1 MKHLLTIAG
10 SDCSGGAG
18 IQADLKTFSALGTY
32 GMSVITAITAQNTQ
46 GVDAVVEI
54 DKSMVQAQID
64 AIFKDIVVDAVKI
77 GMVSNSEII
86 KQIRYS
92 LEMWQVPFVVVDP
105 VMVSKSG
112 HHLLQPEAKDA
123 LIRELL
129 PIATIVTPNIPEA
142 EVILNRQIVTVDDM
156 EAAARDI
163 YELGPKSILVKGGHL
178 EGDAIDVFYDGTTIN
193 RISSPRIHKNNTH
206 GTGCTLSSAI
216 ASYLA
221 LGYDLT
227 PAISKSKDY
236 VTKAIDSGLEIGKGV
251 GPLHHFHHIFPL
263 EDHYN
268 NK

>member
-1 MKHLLTIAG
+1 MKHLLSIAG

-64 AIFKDIVVDAVKI
+64 AIFKDIVVDAVKV

-86 KQIRYS
+86 KRIRDS
-92 LEMWQVPFVVVDP
+92 LKAWQAPIVVVDP

-123 LIRELL
+123 LIQELL
-129 PIATIVTPNIPEA
+129 PIATILTPNIPEA
-142 EVILNRQIVTVDDM
+142 EVILNRKIITVEDM
-156 EAAARDI
+156 EIAARDI
-163 YELGPKSILVKGGHL
+163 IKLGPASVLVKGGHL
-178 EGDAIDVFYDGTTIN
+178 EGDAIDVFYDGVTLTK
-193 RISSPRIHKNNTH
+193 ISTPRIHKNNTH

-216 ASYLA
+216 ASHLA
-221 LGYDLT
+221 LGYNLT
-227 PAISKSKDY
+227 TAISMSKDY

-263 EDHYN
+263 ED
-268 NK
+268 